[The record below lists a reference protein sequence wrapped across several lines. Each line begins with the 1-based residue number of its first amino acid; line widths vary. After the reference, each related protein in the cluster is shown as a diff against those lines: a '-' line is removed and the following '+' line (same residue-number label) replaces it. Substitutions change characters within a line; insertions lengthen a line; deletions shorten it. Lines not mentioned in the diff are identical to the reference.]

1 EDKVKCLENKALWL
15 NNKLENTAMNSEDYK
30 TLTKQ
35 IIKITKDI
43 NQA

>member
-1 EDKVKCLENKALWL
+1 KIKCLENKASWL
-15 NNKLENTAMNSEDYK
+15 NNKLKNTAINSEDYK

-35 IIKITKDI
+35 ILKITKDI